1 MMTTEEARDKI
12 LALDETRTVMVQ
24 ETATYYSYYGPRD
37 PRRRQTEYRVTIF
50 KPEPSSDVAWAK
62 DDPSLESLA
71 RHACAWLLS
80 GAPAG
85 ADGFVEATPEP
96 VTAQE

>member
-12 LALDETRTVMVQ
+12 VALDETRTVIVNAM
-24 ETATYYSYYGPRD
+24 AKYYSHYGPRD

-62 DDPSLESLA
+62 NDPSLESLT

-85 ADGFVEATPEP
+85 ADGFAEATPEP